1 MDVKILYLLILVL
14 LSAFFSGTELAFVV
28 ANKLKIEV
36 RARKK
41 NLAALSAKYFINHPQ
56 NFFSTILI
64 GNNAVNIAYASLG
77 AVFLNV
83 LFGWSEIKIL
93 IILSVVILFFGEI
106 IPKYLA
112 RELADRLVLLT
123 SLPLRFFS
131 YLFYPLVKITSI
143 ISNKVVQTSSLKT
156 DNIYHL
162 FDKEDIK
169 GLVKESEIAGI
180 VDKRDSE
187 LINKVIELGDQRVYE
202 AMTPRT
208 DIVGL
213 ELTNE
218 ISEVLS
224 VFIDSGF
231 SKLPVYEDN
240 LDNIKGVI
248 LAKDLFKSPDNIKD
262 ILREV
267 SFIPET
273 KKSFEVL
280 NDFLEKRNSIAIV
293 VDEHGG
299 TAGIV
304 TIEDILEELFGEIE
318 DEFDIQEAIC
328 RRIAKDTYIIS
339 GKVEVDHINEK
350 YSASGGLK
358 IEEGD
363 YETLS
368 GFITTQLGRIPNQGE
383 SVTIGNFSI
392 QIVRAAVQRIELVK
406 LIHLA
411 PSS

>member
-1 MDVKILYLLILVL
+1 MDEKILYLIILVV

-56 NFFSTILI
+56 NFFSTILL
-64 GNNAVNIAYASLG
+64 GNNIVNIAYASLG
-77 AVFLNV
+77 AVFLQAI
-83 LFGWSEIKIL
+83 FGWNEITIL
-93 IILSVVILFFGEI
+93 LVLSVVILFLGEI

-112 RELADRLVLLT
+112 RELADRVVLL
-123 SLPLRFFS
+123 SALPLRAVS
-131 YLFYPLVKITSI
+131 YLFYPFVKITSA
-143 ISNKVVQTSSLKT
+143 ISNKIVQTSSIKS

-169 GLVKESEIAGI
+169 GLVKESEVAGI
-180 VDKRDSE
+180 VDKKDSD
-187 LINKVIELGDQRVYE
+187 LISKVIELGDQRVYE

-208 DIVGL
+208 EIVGV
-213 ELTNE
+213 E
-218 ISEVLS
+218 ISSDINEALS
-224 VFIDSGF
+224 TFIDSGF
-231 SKLPVYEDN
+231 SKLPIYEDN
-240 LDNIKGVI
+240 HDNIKGVI
-248 LAKDLFKSPDNIKD
+248 LAKDLFKSPQSIKD

-267 SFIPET
+267 NFIPET
-273 KKSFEVL
+273 KKSFDVL
-280 NDFLEKRNSIAIV
+280 NDFLEKRTSIAIV

-328 RRIAKDTYIIS
+328 RRIANDTYIIS

-350 YSASGGLK
+350 YNLD
-358 IEEGD
+358 IEEGN

-383 SVTIGNFSI
+383 VVTIGNFKI
-392 QIVRAAVQRIELVK
+392 QIVRSAVQKIELVK
-406 LIHLA
+406 LALIS
-411 PSS
+411 PSN

>member
-1 MDVKILYLLILVL
+1 MDHQILYLIILML

-41 NLAALSAKYFINHPQ
+41 NLAALSAKFFINNPQ

-64 GNNAVNIAYASLG
+64 GNNIVNIAYASLG
-77 AVFLNV
+77 TIFLST
-83 LFGWSEIKIL
+83 LFGWSELKIL
-93 IILSVVILFFGEI
+93 IVLSIVILFIGEI
-106 IPKYLA
+106 IPKYFA
-112 RELADRLVLLT
+112 RELADRIVLLT
-123 SLPLRFFS
+123 ALPLRAAS
-131 YLFYPLVKITSI
+131 YLLYPFVKISSAF
-143 ISNKVVQTSSLKT
+143 SNKVVQTSSLKT

-162 FDKEDIK
+162 FDKDDIK

-180 VDKRDSE
+180 VDKKDSE
-187 LINKVIELGDQRVYE
+187 LINRVIELGDQRVYE

-208 DIVGL
+208 EIVGV
-213 ELTNE
+213 EFTSKINE
-218 ISEVLS
+218 VISI
-224 VFIDSGF
+224 FIDSGF
-231 SKLPVYEDN
+231 SKLPVFEDN
-240 LDNIKGVI
+240 LDNIKGVL
-248 LAKDLFKSPDNIKD
+248 LAKDLFKSPKSIKD

-328 RRIAKDTYIIS
+328 RRIAKDSYIIS

-350 YSASGGLK
+350 YNLN

-368 GFITTQLGRIPNQGE
+368 GFITAKLGRIPNQGE
-383 SVTIGNFSI
+383 VVTLANFNI
-392 QIVRAAVQRIELVK
+392 QIIRAAAQKIELVK
-406 LIHLA
+406 LSLII
-411 PSS
+411 PSN